1 MKRILTFLF
10 VTLMSIGAWA
20 QHWTGPS
27 DSEYITSTPV
37 YVQVKVDG
45 KMYLGSSQN
54 LEIAAFIGDECRG
67 VGQMDATKGY
77 FVVRVY
83 GNDGSDGTTNDL
95 GKSITFKAY
104 CDGVEY
110 QFTKTATFDGEQQYP
125 PIDLNLDLVGGA
137 KLPESKEYTSSSF
150 PYAINLGSE
159 AAVKYVDV
167 EGNEVTTLKG
177 ESQVLTQFSFSW
189 ESLSSNIECTSS
201 SLGTFNVLA
210 VSNPTSLDKVY
221 VELQNADGAKIGEH
235 AICAITVT
243 QEAIPVTAINAIFSS
258 YSTDLVTITEQ
269 QVRDR
274 MYVYFTPYNATN
286 KEYELVPVDP
296 AKKLFTTDVVPAAGT
311 YQYYVQSVS
320 NPEVKTIINI
330 TVYSVPTEIQIE
342 NDVVYVKSTNT
353 LDQSHF
359 GNSSVVAFTNQDAIY
374 NVLRQKLGQITILP
388 STAYQQNVG
397 ITQPAGSTPAF
408 QKVSTWYKTSPVGE
422 YTYRIESTIDPNVYK
437 DFKVS
442 IFVPAQLYV
451 TNYTVDL
458 PVGSTYQELV
468 DALGISVSDEATF
481 PDWEIVAPA
490 GQESPAALKKFNQAG
505 EFHYTVQ
512 LVKDPFN
519 ESNKANIT
527 VNIYNP
533 VTAVVVNE
541 GVTMKNG
548 KGYLEVEPGDNVK
561 ELLIANA
568 HVVPAD
574 AANAD
579 LQANV
584 NASLYEEG
592 IEDKLLDWEGKATD
606 AEGEYEFIV
615 SAVNY
620 PNATPAS
627 FIVKFAGNPHFVFT
641 EGYYELSKYR
651 DTEITLTCTREEYD
665 PSKVNLITKMHYD
678 NGNECAI
685 VEKLDETGLRW
696 KVRGLRNGSIQA
708 TVAYG
713 DIVNNSEIIWK
724 AWSTADWEANE
735 AVNMNCLAEMKLVK
749 GWDWIAPNAFNSD
762 GIIPLSAINFNKS
775 TGNSVVEMRSQ
786 TDLLYNDPSD
796 GVFGTISQLSI
807 SDGMYKVK
815 TESTSDV
822 YDYVV
827 LSDNYNSPYYAYESA
842 VKKITRRGYNWI
854 GTGLQYSHYFANIV
868 DYLTPNYW
876 DVSYNAQE
884 GDRLIGKNGFAEFDG
899 EEWLYNSDF
908 VIEANK
914 GYMYYTL
921 SPQNTSIA
929 FGDYPYEYV
938 PDDEYELN
946 GFPGAPIAEAKSAFA
961 RKTNVWNYDAS
972 QFADNM
978 CIVAELDGMTGD
990 ESCTIGAF
998 VDGECRGKGQ
1008 FVKGNKMFINV
1019 AGKAGEKVTFK
1030 LYDEDTD
1037 FFYDVDNVLTY
1048 SAMAGSLSKPVVLS
1062 SGSHATGIKN
1072 VNSEASTD
1080 KMTHDISGRRVNT
1093 VGKHGVYIVNGKK
1106 ILK

>member
-1 MKRILTFLF
+1 MKKILLF
-10 VTLMSIGAWA
+10 MLTMLMSVSMWA

-27 DSEYITSTPV
+27 DYEYITSTPV
-37 YVQVKVDG
+37 YVQVKVADKLYVG
-45 KMYLGSSQN
+45 PSQN
-54 LEIAAFIGDECRG
+54 LEVAAFIGNECRG
-67 VGQMDATKGY
+67 VGVLDKKGN

-83 GNDGSDGTTNDL
+83 GNDGSDGTTSDL
-95 GKSITFKAY
+95 NKTITFKAY
-104 CDGVEY
+104 CNGVEY
-110 QFTKTATFDGEQQYP
+110 QFTKTATFDGQTQYP

-137 KLPESKEYTSSSF
+137 KLPESKEYTSQSF
-150 PYAINLGSE
+150 PYAINLNSE
-159 AAVKYVDV
+159 AAIKYVDG

-177 ESQVLTQFSFSW
+177 ESQVLTQFAYSW
-189 ESLSSNIECTSS
+189 GSLSSNITCPSASS
-201 SLGTFNVLA
+201 GSFNVLA
-210 VSNPTSLDKVY
+210 ASTPTSLDKVY
-221 VELQNADGAKIGEH
+221 VKLMDAAGNQIGTQ
-235 AICAITVT
+235 ATCAITVT
-243 QEAIPVTAINAIFSS
+243 QEEIPVTAIQAYFSS
-258 YSTDLVTITEQ
+258 LTSDVVTITEE
-269 QVRDR
+269 QVRNR
-274 MYVYFTPYNATN
+274 MTVVFTPSNATN

-296 AKKLFTTDVVPAAGT
+296 AKKLFTVDEVPAPGT

-320 NPEVKTIINI
+320 NPEVKKQINI
-330 TVYSVPTEIQIE
+330 TVYSIPTEIQIQ
-342 NDVVYVKSTNT
+342 NDVVYVRPTNT
-353 LDQSHF
+353 LTPSDLGKTSTF
-359 GNSSVVAFTNQDAIY
+359 AYTNQDQINAD
-374 NVLRQKLGQITILP
+374 LKEMLGQIAILP
-388 STAYQQNVG
+388 STANQYETK

-422 YTYRIESTIDPNVYK
+422 YTYRIESNIDPNVYK

-442 IFVPAQLYV
+442 IFVPAHLYV
-451 TNYTVDL
+451 TNYTVNL

-468 DALGISVSDEATF
+468 NALGISVDPDEATYK
-481 PDWEIVAPA
+481 DWEIVAPE
-490 GQESPAALKKFNQAG
+490 GQMAPAAMKVFQQAG
-505 EFHYTVQ
+505 EYHYTVQ
-512 LVKDPFN
+512 LVTDPFN

-548 KGYLEVEPGDNVK
+548 KGYLEVKPGDNVK

-584 NASLYEEG
+584 NTSLYEEG
-592 IEDKLLDWEGKATD
+592 IEDKLIDWYGNATD

-620 PNATPAS
+620 PNATPVA
-627 FIVKFAGNPHFVFT
+627 FIVKYLGNPHFVFT
-641 EGYYELSKYR
+641 GDNYQLSKYR
-651 DTEITLTCTREEYD
+651 DTEVTLTCTREEYD
-665 PSKVNLITKMHYD
+665 PSMVNLIFRVSAEND
-678 NGNECAI
+678 AECVVAK
-685 VEKLDETGLRW
+685 KLDATGLKW
-696 KVRGLRNGSIQA
+696 NVRGLRNGSLEA

-713 DIVNNSEIIWK
+713 DIDYNSDIISK
-724 AWSTADWEANE
+724 AWEKANWSEKE
-735 AVNMNCLAEMKLVK
+735 AVSMNCIAEMKLVK
-749 GWDWIAPNAFNSD
+749 GWDWVAPNASNSE

-775 TGNSVVEMRSQ
+775 TGNRVVEMRSQ
-786 TDLLYNDPSD
+786 TDLLYNDPTD

-827 LSDNYNSPYYAYESA
+827 LSNNYNNPYYAYDGA

-854 GTGLQYSHYFANIV
+854 GTGLQYSHYFANIYY
-868 DYLTPNYW
+868 YLN
-876 DVSYNAQE
+876 NAQE

-921 SPQNTSIA
+921 SPQNSNLV
-929 FGDYPYEYV
+929 FGDYENEFVY
-938 PDDEYELN
+938 DDERELN
-946 GFPGAPIAEAKSAFA
+946 DFPGAPIAEAKSAFA
-961 RKTNVWNYDAS
+961 KKPNVWNYDAS

-1030 LYDEDTD
+1030 LYDEDTQSY
-1037 FFYDVDNVLTY
+1037 YDVNETLTY
-1048 SAMAGSLSKPVVLS
+1048 SLMAGSISKPVSLTS
-1062 SGSHATGIKN
+1062 DATITGINNVKNNEDKSSRMYN
-1072 VNSEASTD
+1072 VN
-1080 KMTHDISGRRVNT
+1080 GQRVN
-1093 VGKHGVYIVNGKK
+1093 GNARGLIISDGKK
-1106 ILK
+1106 FIIK